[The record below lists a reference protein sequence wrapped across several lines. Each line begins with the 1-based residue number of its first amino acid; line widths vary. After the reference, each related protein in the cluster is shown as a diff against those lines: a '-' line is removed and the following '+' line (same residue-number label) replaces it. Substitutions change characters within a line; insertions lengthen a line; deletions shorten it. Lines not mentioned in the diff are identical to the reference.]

1 MTTFRLPHWHAWP
14 TLGLGLAV
22 WFVLDLLL
30 PIWVQLAL
38 WIPVT
43 IVIVV
48 VMHWVMPSERTE
60 AEPEQW
66 TEDQL

>member
-1 MTTFRLPHWHAWP
+1 MTTFTLPHRDAWIAF
-14 TLGLGLAV
+14 GLGLAV

-43 IVIVV
+43 IVIVI

-60 AEPEQW
+60 QW
-66 TEDQL
+66 TEDRLP